1 MTTEEFNA
9 LPEEARRFISSHA
22 GCLGCGGN
30 KEQKLNKAYQLYL
43 NYRVMKAYQLFGG
56 GINYKEGEERG
67 VLYPLSENDTDFQIR
82 EKIRIAK
89 LIREKSPEVFISFNE
104 RDMEEILENLEEE
117 EVIEI
122 TELNSDELIEEEEK
136 EDFVNIE
143 DLAESPEAPK
153 RGIPSKK

>member
-67 VLYPLSENDTDFQIR
+67 VLYPISENDTDFQIR

-104 RDMEEILENLEEE
+104 RDLEDILEGLEEAD
-117 EVIEI
+117 EVNI
-122 TELNSDELIEEEEK
+122 TGLNPDEPIEEEADEVVDI
-136 EDFVNIE
+136 ENIE
-143 DLAESPEAPK
+143 EEAPK
-153 RGIPSKK
+153 KGRPSKK